1 MKYLIMTFLILLFSC
16 SRRHHPQ
23 IVNAANNKSLA
34 AKNSAATSIPKILTV
49 EDKIAIK
56 TVDGR
61 LYLDFR
67 GHRYW
72 KNYNNGRYYL
82 FNKSMYNNPAFK
94 PH

>member
-1 MKYLIMTFLILLFSC
+1 MKYLILILLIILFSC
-16 SRRHHPQ
+16 SKRQHPQ
-23 IVNAANNKSLA
+23 AASNGNSLSA
-34 AKNSAATSIPKILTV
+34 KKNSVTTVPKILTV

-56 TVDGR
+56 SVDGR
-61 LYLDFR
+61 LYFDFE